1 LGDIF
6 LYNRYNMAILEKP
19 TRNFLPNDLIID
31 EWKKLEKYF
40 EDLKSREIK
49 SKADLEKWLKD
60 LSELE
65 AVVEED
71 EAWRYIKMSINT
83 ADENLRN
90 SYSFFVTEIQP
101 QIAPYSHQFDLKLV
115 NSPFL
120 KELDFSVFEIPIKRA
135 QKNIEVFREKN
146 IPLISKLQ
154 TKAQEFGAING
165 KMEVEVNGEVVTM
178 PKAGSLLKDTNREFR
193 KEVFEKI
200 GNERLKHASNLD
212 DLFDDLIQKRH
223 ELANNAGFANY
234 RDYMFA
240 AMQRFDYTP
249 QDCFKFHDAVETQL
263 VPVLNQLAQERKS
276 KLGLEN
282 LKPYDLAVDPNQLP
296 PLKPFDGAEQ
306 LVSKT
311 IESFGKLD
319 VYFADSISTMQKLGH
334 LDLESKKGKAPGGY
348 NYPLYEIGVPFIF
361 MNAVG
366 TVRDLVTMVHEGGH
380 AIHSFLS
387 RDLELTSFKSLT
399 SEIAE
404 LASMSME
411 LLSMEHWDSF
421 FENENDLK
429 RAKKEHLEDVLSTLP
444 WIALIDKFQHWIY
457 ENPNHT
463 REERHAKWLEYHKR
477 FSANC
482 IEWSEYEDFRKTM
495 WQKQLHLFEVPFYY
509 IEYGIAQLGAI
520 AVFRN
525 YKSNKQ
531 KAIEQ
536 YKQALASGYT
546 QSIGKVFETA
556 GVKFD
561 FSENYIKE
569 LATFIQKELNSI

>member
-1 LGDIF
+1 
-6 LYNRYNMAILEKP
+6 MAILEKP
-19 TRNFLPNDLIID
+19 KRYFLPENLNID
-31 EWKKLEKYF
+31 DWQKLEPFF
-40 EDLKSREIK
+40 EDLKNRTIDSK
-49 SKADLEKWLKD
+49 SDLEKWLKD

-83 ADENLRN
+83 SEEKLRDRYN
-90 SYSFFVTEIQP
+90 FFVSEIQP
-101 QIAPYSHQFDLKLV
+101 QIAPYSYEFDLKLV
-115 NSPFL
+115 NSKFL
-120 KELDFSVFEIPIKRA
+120 KDLNWDVFEIPIKRA
-135 QKNIEVFREKN
+135 QKNIEVFRKEN
-146 IPLISKLQ
+146 IPLISELQ
-154 TKAQEFGAING
+154 TKAQEFGAINAE
-165 KMEVEVNGEVVTM
+165 MEVEVNGEKVTM
-178 PKAGSLLKDTNREFR
+178 QKAGSLLKDTNSDFR
-193 KEVFEKI
+193 KEIFEKI
-200 GNERLKHASNLD
+200 GQERFKNSDALD
-212 DLFDDLIQKRH
+212 DLFDVLIQKRH
-223 ELANNAGFANY
+223 QLALNAGFKNY

-249 QDCFKFHDAVETQL
+249 EDCFNFHNSVETQL
-263 VPVLNQLAQERKS
+263 VPILNDLALERKK
-276 KLGLEN
+276 KLGVED

-296 PLKPFDGAEQ
+296 PLKPFEGADQ
-306 LVSKT
+306 LVAKT
-311 IESFGKLD
+311 VASFSKLD
-319 VYFADSISTMQKLGH
+319 SYFSDCISNMKELGH

-411 LLSMEHWDSF
+411 LLSMEHWDAF
-421 FENENDLK
+421 FENQEDLK
-429 RAKKEHLEDVLSTLP
+429 RAQQEHLEDVLSTLP

-457 ENPNHT
+457 ENPSHT
-463 REERHAKWLEYHKR
+463 REDRHEKWLELHAR
-477 FSANC
+477 FSNN
-482 IEWSEYEDFRKTM
+482 IVDWSGYENFRKTM

-520 AVFRN
+520 AVYRN
-525 YKSNKQ
+525 YKINKE
-531 KAIEQ
+531 KAISE
-536 YKQALASGYT
+536 YKTALSLGYT
-546 QSIGKVFETA
+546 KSIDKVFETA

-561 FSENYIKE
+561 FSKDYIKE
-569 LATFIQKELNSI
+569 LASFIQSELKN